1 MLWYGKT
8 AYKKRNPS
16 NNKKQTS
23 GRFEKAGSGFRGYAD
38 VHASVKAIVWIVGGP
53 DVVIQALLEVLGREG
68 TLMMLASWE
77 DSPWGAPHKF
87 AEWPE
92 EWQRAYLEEFPP
104 FDSVTSRAHRKWS
117 ILTEY
122 LRKWSGACRSNN
134 PEASCVAVGAKAKW
148 LTENHP
154 LQYGYG
160 PGSPFAKLCEANGKV
175 LLPARG
181 VLARL
186 EKLNHTSLMR
196 RIC

>member
-1 MLWYGKT
+1 MEETKLPPITKSRLIYDLKKLGVASGDTLML
-8 AYKKRNPS
+8 
-16 NNKKQTS
+16 
-23 GRFEKAGSGFRGYAD
+23 
-38 VHASVKAIVWIVGGP
+38 HASVKAIGWIVGGP
-53 DVVIQALLEVLGREG
+53 DVVIQALLQVLGRKG

-134 PEASCVAVGAKAKW
+134 PEASCVAVSAKAKW

-175 LLPARG
+175 LLPARAFWQG
-181 VLARL
+181 WRSSIIPL
-186 EKLNHTSLMR
+186 
-196 RIC
+196 